1 MGFRRPP
8 RQTNPGGLGVVME
21 SPGLP
26 NLKRPAMSKE
36 VEREDV
42 IVMDKAAKSYK
53 MQEELVLKDLKQ
65 LKAEAMLDSATW
77 EKMYAAFREK
87 SE

>member
-1 MGFRRPP
+1 
-8 RQTNPGGLGVVME
+8 ME

-26 NLKRPAMSKE
+26 DLKRPAMTKE
-36 VEREDV
+36 VEKEDV
-42 IVMDKAAKSYK
+42 MKMNRAAKSYK

-65 LKAEAMLDSATW
+65 LKAEAMLDSGTW